1 MPANARL
8 HGDTTHKACSINSH
22 HHENLKIYLEAKSC
36 IPYVLERILF
46 WYPHFFRQ
54 NKSWTYLCWCEKY
67 MVCSWPDVVLLCLRG
82 WDIRQATVG
91 SLALP
96 RNSLAFS
103 CCKSHSERVES
114 TPGTATT
121 YLPGGGLLLVT
132 VLSHTVEPNKLLHVV
147 ELDVCV
153 HRFAW
158 LAEIESPMVSRFLT
172 WVING
177 LCPFN
182 VMNVDLLSAP
192 G

>member
-1 MPANARL
+1 MYSQNASNCKTAWWHNTQCCSL
-8 HGDTTHKACSINSH
+8 NSYHHG
-22 HHENLKIYLEAKSC
+22 NLKIYLEAKSC

-46 WYPHFFRQ
+46 WYLHFFRW
-54 NKSWTYLCWCEKY
+54 NKSWTYLYWCAKY

-82 WDIRQATVG
+82 WDIGQATVG

-121 YLPGGGLLLVT
+121 YLPGGGLLLMT
-132 VLSHTVEPNKLLHVV
+132 VLSDTVEPNELLHVV

-158 LAEIESPMVSRFLT
+158 LAGDWKP
-172 WVING
+172 NG
-177 LCPFN
+177 VKVLN
-182 VMNVDLLSAP
+182 LSNQWTVLI
-192 G
+192 